1 MSDRFDAKTL
11 VAYAQHAASYSQ
23 DWLDQPPPS
32 DLYALLER
40 YLVAGGETADIGC
53 GNGRDTAWLA
63 AHGYPVIGY
72 DGSDAL
78 LAEAC
83 RLNPGLEFR
92 RAMLPELAEIEQN
105 FDNIVCETVIMH
117 LPAATIPL
125 ALQGLL
131 GRLRPGG
138 VLYLSWRV
146 TTGSDLRHDD
156 GRLYAAFEPA
166 LVLDALAGCSILHFD
181 DVISASSGK
190 RICRVIAAKQ
200 HAAS

>member
-1 MSDRFDAKTL
+1 MSDRFDARTL
-11 VAYAQHAASYSQ
+11 AAYAQHASSYSQ
-23 DWLDQPPPS
+23 DWLDQPPPA

-63 AHGYPVIGY
+63 AHGYPVIGF

-78 LAEAC
+78 LAEAR

-92 RAMLPELAEIEQN
+92 HAMLPELAEIGQS

-125 ALQGLL
+125 ALHGLL

-146 TTGSDLRHDD
+146 TAGSDLRHDD

-166 LVLDALAGCSILHFD
+166 LVLDALAACSILHFD

-190 RICRVIAAKQ
+190 RICRVIAARQ

>member
-1 MSDRFDAKTL
+1 MSDRFDARTL
-11 VAYAQHAASYSQ
+11 AAYAQHAPSYSQ
-23 DWLDQPPPS
+23 DWLDQPPPT

-63 AHGYPVIGY
+63 AHGYPVIGF
-72 DGSDAL
+72 DGSEEL
-78 LAEAC
+78 LTEAQ
-83 RLNPGLEFR
+83 RLNPSLEFR
-92 RAMLPELAEIEQN
+92 RAMLPELAEIGQS

-117 LPAATIPL
+117 LPATVIPL
-125 ALQGLL
+125 ALQSLL
-131 GRLRPGG
+131 DKLRPGG

-146 TTGSDLRHDD
+146 TTGSDLRHGD

-190 RICRVIAAKQ
+190 RICRVVAGKQ
-200 HAAS
+200 QPDR